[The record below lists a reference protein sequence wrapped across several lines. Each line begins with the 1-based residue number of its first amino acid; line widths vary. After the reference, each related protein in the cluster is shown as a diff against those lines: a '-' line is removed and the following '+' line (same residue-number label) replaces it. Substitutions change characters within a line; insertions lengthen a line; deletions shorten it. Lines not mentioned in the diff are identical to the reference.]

1 MKKLLAILILSISLI
16 GIGNAQT
23 TGKLV
28 SNGTVWSDSLG
39 YSGSPPAGTADS
51 VFVLDVNF
59 VYESYR
65 IFLEGNANSS
75 VDSVAVQVGS
85 VGYNESL
92 AAVDT
97 VWGSYTGV
105 KIAAGTYN
113 VRMVNTATG
122 ADFIL
127 ADAPIQLLKFSLI
140 NYRAAL
146 LTRNVRLV
154 INGLRK

>member
-1 MKKLLAILILSISLI
+1 MKKLLSIIILSISLI

-39 YSGSPPAGTADS
+39 YGSVATSDS
-51 VFVLDVNF
+51 VLILDVNF

-97 VWGSYTGV
+97 VWGSYTGL
-105 KIAAGTYN
+105 KIAAGTYA

-127 ADAPIQLLKFSLI
+127 ADAPIQLLKFSLM

-146 LTRNVRLV
+146 LTRNVRII

>member
-1 MKKLLAILILSISLI
+1 MKALFAILLSVIMI
-16 GIGNAQT
+16 GSINAQT

-39 YSGSPPAGTADS
+39 YGSVATSDS
-51 VFVLDVNF
+51 VLILDVNF

-97 VWGSYTGV
+97 VWGSYTGL
-105 KIAAGTYN
+105 KIAAGTYA

-127 ADAPIQLLKFSLI
+127 ADAPIQLLKFSLM

-146 LTRNVRLV
+146 LTRNVRII

>member
-1 MKKLLAILILSISLI
+1 MKKLLSILILSISLI
-16 GIGNAQT
+16 GIINAQT
-23 TGKLV
+23 AGKLV

-39 YSGSPPAGTADS
+39 FGVVATSDS
-51 VFVLDVNF
+51 VWILDVNF
-59 VYESYR
+59 VYDSYR

-85 VGYNESL
+85 VGYNE
-92 AAVDT
+92 AGTAVDT

-105 KIAAGTYN
+105 KIAAGTYA
-113 VRMVNTATG
+113 VRMVNTSTG

-127 ADAPIQLLKFSLI
+127 ADAPIQLLKFSLM
-140 NYRAAL
+140 NYRGAL
-146 LTRNVRLV
+146 TTRNVRLV

>member
-1 MKKLLAILILSISLI
+1 MKKLLSIIILSISLI

-39 YSGSPPAGTADS
+39 YGSVATSDS
-51 VFVLDVNF
+51 VLILDVNF

-97 VWGSYTGV
+97 VWGSYTGL
-105 KIAAGTYN
+105 KIAAGTYA
-113 VRMVNTATG
+113 VRMVNTTTG

-127 ADAPIQLLKFSLI
+127 ADAPIQLLKFSLM

-146 LTRNVRLV
+146 LTRNVRII